1 MTCALTPPPSVTV
14 GPTSVGVSFLT
25 EDGATVQVRLPRPG
39 GLVELPQEEILARA
53 RSLAHTALEHAAR
66 ELDDRRPERSPIMG
80 ADGRA

>member
-39 GLVELPQEEILARA
+39 GLRELPHEEILARA
-53 RSLAHTALEHAAR
+53 RSLAQAALAHAAR
-66 ELDDRRPERSPIMG
+66 KLGDYSQDLSPVMATDSRI
-80 ADGRA
+80 

>member
-39 GLVELPQEEILARA
+39 GLRELPQEEILARA
-53 RSLAHTALEHAAR
+53 RTLARAALENAASSLGMR
-66 ELDDRRPERSPIMG
+66 DLNALAFE
-80 ADGRA
+80 